1 VDDINHKEEQK
12 GDEEEKRLDISLLF
26 VQYKDQEGLDRTI
39 VFEFDS
45 KLDYCHYKSIGTTTY
60 NQLANLEGEI
70 GIMCKMNKRF
80 RWRLE
85 GREDYIIDEIMYVI
99 TNK

>member
-1 VDDINHKEEQK
+1 VDIDINHKEEEK
-12 GDEEEKRLDISLLF
+12 GRHISLLF

-45 KLDYCHYKSIGTTTY
+45 KLDYCHNKSIDTTY
-60 NQLANLEGEI
+60 NQLADLEGELD
-70 GIMCKMNKRF
+70 IMCKMNKRF

>member
-1 VDDINHKEEQK
+1 MRKK
-12 GDEEEKRLDISLLF
+12 KRRHISLLF

-45 KLDYCHYKSIGTTTY
+45 KLDYCHYKSIGITY
-60 NQLANLEGEI
+60 NQLADLEGEL
-70 GIMCKMNKRF
+70 GIMCKMDKRF
-80 RWRLE
+80 RWKLE
-85 GREDYIIDEIMYVI
+85 GREDHIIDEIIYVI